1 MSKEYI
7 IGVMLTPIE
16 NPGPEFEHI
25 VSTAIKITERI
36 FAERIPNLKLAF
48 FKFIGPHLTPTN
60 GGYAPM
66 EFLQM
71 GLIEKIERE
80 PNFLLVVT
88 EVELA
93 PRLATYSVALPSALT
108 NVGIVSTKRLDPR
121 FWGKE
126 DENDVTAQRLA
137 GLLLYTTGHL
147 LNLDV
152 HPKPDNIMYRYDDL
166 SDLEV
171 MRTITDQQ
179 IMQIT
184 QALPLEARDLMA
196 ETPAPFFVFR
206 RVLANWSS
214 IWRTVRRA
222 NPFRLAF
229 QLTTMITAAI
239 SLMIVIFFSTEM
251 WDIGSTVELYQ
262 FMLFAVLSITIATL
276 VLYRSYSLHNIAT
289 RTRRI
294 SESLAVTNAATLITL
309 LLTMLVL
316 YILFWLMVYFGILTF
331 FPQKLMETWPTVDP
345 AVRTLDH
352 IKLSTFIAAMGILAG
367 SLGGR
372 AENKDVIRHILFINA
387 RL

>member
-1 MSKEYI
+1 
-7 IGVMLTPIE
+7 
-16 NPGPEFEHI
+16 
-25 VSTAIKITERI
+25 
-36 FAERIPNLKLAF
+36 
-48 FKFIGPHLTPTN
+48 
-60 GGYAPM
+60 
-66 EFLQM
+66 
-71 GLIEKIERE
+71 
-80 PNFLLVVT
+80 
-88 EVELA
+88 
-93 PRLATYSVALPSALT
+93 
-108 NVGIVSTKRLDPR
+108 
-121 FWGKE
+121 
-126 DENDVTAQRLA
+126 
-137 GLLLYTTGHL
+137 
-147 LNLDV
+147 
-152 HPKPDNIMYRYDDL
+152 
-166 SDLEV
+166 
-171 MRTITDQQ
+171 
-179 IMQIT
+179 
-184 QALPLEARDLMA
+184 MA

-387 RL
+387 KL